1 MNTYMTP
8 TQISTNVITPGVE
21 VSVVVAYPNGESWA
35 GTLRN
40 TTVRKRHERK
50 HIGDGRIWCP
60 ACNKPVDQCPQQRH
74 DPLPASGWRGANPR
88 RGRVPPRGAHPLPV
102 PLGQLWCPTCETPV
116 EECVEADEIRRLAAL
131 EGRVDE

>member
-1 MNTYMTP
+1 MTWMHP
-8 TQISTNVITPGVE
+8 TQISTTVLVPGKE

-74 DPLPASGWRGANPR
+74 DPLPASG
-88 RGRVPPRGAHPLPV
+88 
-102 PLGQLWCPTCETPV
+102 GQLWCPACEAPV
-116 EECVEADEIRRLAAL
+116 EECVEADEIRRRLAAL
-131 EGRVDE
+131 EGRNDE